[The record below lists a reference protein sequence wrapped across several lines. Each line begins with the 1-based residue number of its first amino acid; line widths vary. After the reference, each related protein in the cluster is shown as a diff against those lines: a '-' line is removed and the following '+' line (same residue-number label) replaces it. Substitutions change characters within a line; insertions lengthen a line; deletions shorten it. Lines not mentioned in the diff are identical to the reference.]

1 MLFASVDW
9 DPKVAAKYG
18 MVDLDTEEIS
28 SLENMFPHI
37 RVFLCDFHR
46 QQSLHRHYI
55 NSYLLYLLIPKN
67 SLLFKQNES
76 LKCKGCLQETG
87 EIKYFQFGVWS
98 ISYSCLLE
106 IPRNEIHCG
115 LF

>member
-76 LKCKGCLQETG
+76 LKCKGGLQE
-87 EIKYFQFGVWS
+87 
-98 ISYSCLLE
+98 IS
-106 IPRNEIHCG
+106 
-115 LF
+115 FWAK